1 MANSMCRLVLL
12 VAAVVALAVPAEAQ
26 TGIVRG
32 RVVGPDGQP
41 LPGVPVTIE
50 ALEGSRRHQVK
61 TDRRGEFVQIGIQP
75 GSYRVTATAEKLGAV
90 AYDIAVRAAQTTEV
104 NFALE
109 PDAGAGDSELTEAL
123 KKVFQEGVERSQ
135 AGDHDGAIAKFEEA
149 AGLVPNCFDCYYNIG
164 FAHLQ
169 KKDEALAED
178 AFKRVIELKPDYVQ
192 ALNTL
197 ATLYNNQK
205 RFDEASAMSTR
216 AAEAGGGSTGG
227 VDAIYNQG
235 IILWNGGNTKEA
247 RARFE
252 EAIRLD
258 PSFAPA
264 HFQLGMA
271 QLNEGQIPEA
281 VASFETYLKLAPE
294 GEFAAQATQMVAQL
308 KG

>member
-1 MANSMCRLVLL
+1 MANSIFRLVLL
-12 VAAVVALAVPAEAQ
+12 VAAVVVLAVPAEAQ

-32 RVVGPDGQP
+32 RVVGPDGKP
-41 LPGVPVTIE
+41 MPGVQVTIE

-61 TDRRGEFVQIGIQP
+61 TDRRGEFVQIGIPP
-75 GSYRVTATAEKLGAV
+75 GAYRVTATAEKLGAV
-90 AYDIAVRAAQTTEV
+90 AYDVEVRSAQTAEV

-109 PDAGAGDSELTEAL
+109 PDTGAADSEATEAL
-123 KKVFQEGVERSQ
+123 KKAFQEGVDLSQ
-135 AGDHDGAIAKFEEA
+135 AGDHDAAIARFEEA
-149 AGLVPNCFDCYYNIG
+149 AGLLPDCFDCYYNIG
-164 FAHLQ
+164 FAYLQ
-169 KKDEALAED
+169 KKDEPKAEE
-178 AFKRVIELKPDYVQ
+178 AFKRVIELKPDHVQ

-205 RFDEASAMSTR
+205 RFDEASAMSAR

-235 IILWNGGNTKEA
+235 IILWNAGNTKEA

-258 PSFAPA
+258 PAFAPA

-281 VASFETYLKLAPE
+281 VVSFETYLKLAPE

-308 KG
+308 KP